1 MKCTRRGKLP
11 RQDDYA
17 TNYSVALSSQWAF
30 QFHTFQIFSLRLFI
44 LSVSFVQFHISYLFL
59 RHLRGTQA
67 SYFFIFGNKYL
78 FQSISGPYTYL
89 WWGGNTYFNLILFA
103 GGALAVDDKII
114 CLQELCGRDPTFLPL
129 QAKALG
135 GNPSYVL
142 LAFFVF
148 IVVFVSVAPFVLFLP
163 TICAPHIICLCCCFC
178 LCCSLCFVFSNPMC
192 SSPFLSF
199 VFFCIYPCAPQLMSK
214 SSRLEKILR
223 GFQIE
228 DGFDKTIFQI
238 CWQYR

>member
-1 MKCTRRGKLP
+1 MINICF
-11 RQDDYA
+11 
-17 TNYSVALSSQWAF
+17 N
-30 QFHTFQIFSLRLFI
+30 
-44 LSVSFVQFHISYLFL
+44 LFL
-59 RHLRGTQA
+59 VLIH
-67 SYFFIFGNKYL
+67 IFGEGKYL
-78 FQSISGPYTYL
+78 FQFDPFRRWCTPP
-89 WWGGNTYFNLILFA
+89 A
-103 GGALAVDDKII
+103 DDKII

-163 TICAPHIICLCCCFC
+163 TICAPHLICLWCCFC

-192 SSPFLSF
+192 SSPSLSF
-199 VFFCIYPCAPQLMSK
+199 VFFCIYLCAPQLSSK

-223 GFQIE
+223 GF
-228 DGFDKTIFQI
+228 
-238 CWQYR
+238 